1 MLYLNA
7 TPPEA
12 AQGKDVLRLWL
23 SSATFCVWDVGCSC
37 ESGAAPSC
45 SARQGAAPSAVGSLS
60 ASGWNLAKKK
70 KASPYWAW
78 VICIVLVKGNF
89 PFLLDLATCPGAPR
103 CTLACWGHAPHIART
118 DGRVGDARESR
129 YVGRV
134 TFDKEWWPQQM
145 VRIFSPGF
153 SIH

>member
-37 ESGAAPSC
+37 ETGAAPSC
-45 SARQGAAPSAVGSLS
+45 SARQGAAPFAVGSLN
-60 ASGWNLAKKK
+60 ASGWNLAQKSTPLLSLGDLHCPSEGKFPLPPGPGYLSRC
-70 KASPYWAW
+70 SPTQS
-78 VICIVLVKGNF
+78 G
-89 PFLLDLATCPGAPR
+89 LLG
-103 CTLACWGHAPHIART
+103 PHIART
-118 DGRVGDARESR
+118 DGRDGDAHESR
-129 YVGRV
+129 YIGWV